1 VAGRTTLTYILTEQV
16 ALAAQEARRAG
27 LGSSM
32 AHRDSPGP
40 EAAANSHRNEI
51 AVNATA
57 IFYAASG
64 AWLKID

>member
-1 VAGRTTLTYILTEQV
+1 MTLTYMLTEQV

-51 AVNATA
+51 AVTRLQY
-57 IFYAASG
+57 FMRLQVHG
-64 AWLKID
+64 